1 MKHISTSGITDLRP
15 LSGSSE
21 WYWGMDYTGGD
32 LYEAGELYR
41 DSHPIQCSRC
51 ILIHYPDGTV
61 YEPVR
66 TKPGQYLGNPAYWD
80 GKVALLMVDFPKEE
94 VHILTFDEVTGQ
106 TNPLAVVPLSIADD
120 CYNLMLKAS
129 PLLLT
134 RSPQDNRF
142 CVLWPER
149 REFVLEDRESFAF
162 LDGDRMYTG
171 KWYEDPDY
179 REEVLVRDFK
189 TGEVLERMP
198 GSLWPMP
205 DGQNWLLV

>member
-1 MKHISTSGITDLRP
+1 MKRITTNGITDLRP

-32 LYEAGELYR
+32 LYEAGELYQ
-41 DSHPIQCSRC
+41 DGHLIQCNRF
-51 ILIHYPDGTV
+51 ILIHYPDGIV

-66 TKPGQYLGNPAYWD
+66 TKPGQYLGSPVYCD

-94 VHILTFDEVTGQ
+94 IHILTFDEVTGQ

-120 CYNLMLKAS
+120 CYNLMLKTS

-162 LDGDRMYTG
+162 LDGDRMYMG

-179 REEVLVRDFK
+179 WEEVLVRDFK
-189 TGEVLERMP
+189 TGEVLERIP

-205 DGQNWLLV
+205 DGQKWLLV

>member
-1 MKHISTSGITDLRP
+1 MKRILTKGITYLEP
-15 LSGSSE
+15 VPGSNQ
-21 WYWGMDYTGGD
+21 WYWGMDCTGGD

-41 DSHPIQCSRC
+41 DGHPAKCSRG
-51 ILIHYPDGTV
+51 ILVRYPNGTV

-66 TKPGQYLGNPAYWD
+66 TKPGQYLGKPVYWD
-80 GKVALLMVDFPKEE
+80 GHVVLLMVDFSKEE
-94 VHILTFDEVTGQ
+94 IHILTFDETAGAAS
-106 TNPLAVVPLSIADD
+106 TLAVLPLSLAED

-134 RSPQDNRF
+134 RAPQGNRF
-142 CVLWPER
+142 YVLWPER
-149 REFVLEDRESFAF
+149 RKFELEARESFV
-162 LDGDRMYTG
+162 LLEGGRMYTE

-189 TGEVLERMP
+189 TGRVLERML
-198 GSLWPMP
+198 GSVWPMP